1 MSIMNVEPADINSN
15 GIEKSFILRSIQFPL
30 ILLAILFIGH
40 AHGQILENHQWK
52 NRVLIIKTIDASTK
66 TYVRQHQEFQDTA
79 EQMKERKLIIYN
91 IVKNEY
97 TLTDYQNAA
106 INHSGTISRQ
116 VGKKLNDDETF
127 EILLIG
133 LDGQIKL
140 RQNKVL
146 SKADLFAIIDAM
158 PMRKSEIRN

>member
-1 MSIMNVEPADINSN
+1 MNVELADINRN
-15 GIEKSFILRSIQFPL
+15 GIGKPTILRSIQIPL
-30 ILLAILFIGH
+30 MLLAFLFIGH

-52 NRVLIIKTIDASTK
+52 NRVLIIKTMDASTK

-97 TLTDYQNAA
+97 TLTDYQNATL
-106 INHSGTISRQ
+106 NRSGTISKQ
-116 VGKKLNDDETF
+116 VSNRLDGNETF

-140 RQNKVL
+140 RQHKL
-146 SKADLFAIIDAM
+146 LPKADLFAIIDAM